1 MRYQNIL
8 VLGGT
13 GFLGRSVVDRLAAE
27 GRRVRVATRRL
38 TQARELA
45 VLPTVEIVEADI
57 HDPAALDRLL
67 AGCDAVVNLVGIL
80 HDPGTQHPYG
90 RWFCAVHVELP
101 RRLTAACKARGI
113 GRLLHVS
120 ALGADGNGPSAYL
133 RSKGDGEDIVR
144 SAGPA
149 GTTIFRPSVVFGDG
163 DRFLNRFAGLAA
175 CLPVLLL
182 GRPDARLQPVWVED
196 VAAAIDNALDAQETF
211 GKTYEL
217 CGPTV
222 YSLRRL
228 VQFAA
233 RASGHSRPVIGLPD
247 FLAYLLADALALL
260 PGEPPLTRDNLDSL
274 SVDNVAST
282 QPYRP
287 APELGIR
294 PAPME
299 PEAALYLAG
308 LHPRTRMDGFRAQAR
323 HG

>member
-1 MRYQNIL
+1 MRHQNIL

-13 GFLGRSVVDRLAAE
+13 GFVGRSVVDRLAAE
-27 GRRVRVATRRL
+27 GRRVRVPTRRL

-57 HDPAALDRLL
+57 HDPATLDRLL
-67 AGCDAVVNLVGIL
+67 AGCDAVINLVGIL

-113 GRLLHVS
+113 ERLLHVS

-144 SAGPA
+144 SAGPV

-163 DRFLNRFAGLAA
+163 DQFLNRFAGLAA

-182 GRPDARLQPVWVED
+182 GRPAARLQPVWVED
-196 VAAAIDNALDAQETF
+196 VAAAIGNALDEPATF

-222 YSLRRL
+222 YPLRRL

-233 RASGHSRPVIGLPD
+233 RASGHPRPVIGLPD
-247 FLAYLLADALALL
+247 FLAYLLADTLELL